1 MTHPILGTATSAS
14 ATKALLL
21 GSGELGK
28 EVAIELQRFGI
39 EVIAADSY
47 ANAPAMQIAHRSH
60 VVSML
65 DGERLEE
72 IIHLEKPDFIIPEV
86 EAIATDTLLKLEQQG
101 FNVVPT
107 ARAAKLTMDR
117 EGIRR
122 LAAETLG
129 VKTSP
134 YIFADTKAEYLQ
146 AVKEIGQPCV
156 IKPVMS
162 SSGKGQS
169 VVKSDADLDASWTY
183 SQEGGRT
190 GEGRIIIEG
199 FVPFDYEITL
209 LTVSAVDGIHFCAP
223 IGHRQEDGDYRESWQ
238 PQVMSEKALLKAQEI
253 AAKVVTELGG
263 FGLFGME
270 FFVKGDEVYFS
281 EVSPRPHD
289 TGLVTLISQDL
300 SEFALH
306 VRAILGFPIG
316 KITQYGPSAS
326 SVILGNGS
334 SQDIQFENV
343 GNALGK
349 VAGSQVRLFAK
360 PNING
365 GRRLGVAIARGE
377 NIEQAIDNAKS
388 VSDAINIHLL
398 KKR

>member
-1 MTHPILGTATSAS
+1 MTVSILGSATAKS

-47 ANAPAMQIAHRSH
+47 ANAPAMQVAHRSH

-65 DGERLEE
+65 DGNRLAE
-72 IIHLEKPDFIIPEV
+72 IIRHEAPDFIIPEV
-86 EAIATDTLLKLEQQG
+86 EAIATDTLLELEEQG

-107 ARAAKLTMDR
+107 ARATKLTMDR

-122 LAAETLG
+122 LAAETLS

-134 YIFADTKAEYLQ
+134 YIFADTKHAFLQ
-146 AVKEIGQPCV
+146 AVKEIGLPCV

-169 VVKSDADLDASWTY
+169 VVKSDADLDNAWEY
-183 SQEGGRT
+183 SQQGGRT
-190 GEGRIIIEG
+190 GKGRIIIEG

-238 PQVMSEKALLKAQEI
+238 PQKMSDKALQQAQDI
-253 AAKVVTELGG
+253 AAKVVSELGG
-263 FGLFGME
+263 YGLFGME

-326 SVILGNGS
+326 CVILGNGTS
-334 SQDIQFENV
+334 TDIKFENV
-343 GNALGK
+343 GNALGS
-349 VAGSQVRLFAK
+349 VTGSQIRLFAK
-360 PNING
+360 PDING
-365 GRRLGVAIARGE
+365 SRRLGVAVARGE
-377 NIEQAIDNAKS
+377 TIEQAINSAKT
-388 VSDAINIHLL
+388 VSQAIQI
-398 KKR
+398 KY

>member
-1 MTHPILGTATSAS
+1 MSLSILGSAKSNS

-28 EVAIELQRFGI
+28 EIAIELQRLGI

-47 ANAPAMQIAHRSH
+47 VNAPAMQVAHSWY
-60 VVSML
+60 VLNML

-72 IIHLEKPDFIIPEV
+72 IIRAEQPDFIIPEV
-86 EAIATDTLLKLEQQG
+86 EAIATASLIKLEAEG
-101 FNVVPT
+101 FNIVPS
-107 ARAAKLTMDR
+107 ARATKLTMDR

-122 LAAETLG
+122 LVAETLS

-134 YIFADTKAEYLQ
+134 YVFTDSKAEYLQ
-146 AVKEIGQPCV
+146 AVKEFGMPCV

-169 VVKSDADLDASWTY
+169 VIKSDADLESAWTY
-183 SQEGGRT
+183 SQEGGRS
-190 GEGRIIIEG
+190 GAGRIIVEG

-238 PQVMSEKALLKAQEI
+238 PQVMSELALQKVQQI
-253 AAKVVTELGG
+253 AAKVVKELGG
-263 FGLFGME
+263 YGLFGME
-270 FFVKGDEVYFS
+270 FFIKDNEVYFN

-289 TGLVTLISQDL
+289 TGLVTLMSQDL

-306 VRAILGFPIG
+306 VRAILGLPIG
-316 KITQYGPSAS
+316 VITQYGPTAS
-326 SVILGNGS
+326 SVILGDGK
-334 SQDIQFENV
+334 SQDIKFAKISQ
-343 GNALGK
+343 ALSL
-349 VAGSQVRLFAK
+349 VAGSQLRLFAK
-360 PNING
+360 PNIDG
-365 GRRLGVAIARGE
+365 KRRLGVAIARGKST
-377 NIEQAIDNAKS
+377 NNAIENAKQ
-388 VSDAINIHLL
+388 VSSCIEVLY
-398 KKR
+398 

>member
-1 MTHPILGTATSAS
+1 MIGTATSNS

-65 DGERLEE
+65 DGERLQE
-72 IIHLEKPDFIIPEV
+72 IIRLEAPDFIIPEV
-86 EAIATDTLLKLEQQG
+86 EAIATDTLLELEQQG

-107 ARAAKLTMDR
+107 ARATKLTMDR

-129 VKTSP
+129 VQTSP
-134 YIFADTKAEYLQ
+134 YIFADTKEEYLQ

-169 VVKSDADLDASWTY
+169 VVKTDADLESAWTY

-190 GEGRIIIEG
+190 GKGRIIIEG

-238 PQVMSEKALLKAQEI
+238 PQAMSEKALQQAQDI
-253 AAKVVTELGG
+253 ATKVVSDLGG
-263 FGLFGME
+263 YGLFGME
-270 FFVKGDEVYFS
+270 FFVKGDQVYFS

-316 KITQYGPSAS
+316 QITQYGAAAS
-326 SVILGNGS
+326 SVILGNGTS
-334 SQDIQFENV
+334 KDIKYTAV
-343 GNALGK
+343 GTALGK

-360 PNING
+360 PDING
-365 GRRLGVAIARGE
+365 SRRLGVALAKGGDI
-377 NIEQAIDNAKS
+377 QTAIDNAKS
-388 VSDAINIHLL
+388 ISQTVELVY
-398 KKR
+398 

>member
-1 MTHPILGTATSAS
+1 MSVSIFGSALSNS

-28 EVAIELQRFGI
+28 EIAIELQRLGI

-47 ANAPAMQIAHRSH
+47 ANAPAMQVAHSSH
-60 VVSML
+60 VLNML
-65 DGERLEE
+65 DGERLED
-72 IIHLEKPDFIIPEV
+72 IIRAEQPDFIIPEV
-86 EAIATDTLLKLEQQG
+86 EAIATASLIKLEAEG
-101 FNVVPT
+101 FNIIPS
-107 ARAAKLTMDR
+107 ARATQLTMDR

-122 LAAETLG
+122 LVAEKLA

-134 YIFADTKAEYLQ
+134 YVFTNSKDDYLK
-146 AVKEIGQPCV
+146 AVKEIGIPCV

-169 VVKSDADLDASWTY
+169 VIKSEAELESAWTY
-183 SQEGGRT
+183 SQEGGRS
-190 GEGRIIIEG
+190 GAGRIILEG

-223 IGHRQEDGDYRESWQ
+223 IGHRQENGDYRESWQ
-238 PQVMSEKALLKAQEI
+238 PQIMSELALQKAQQI
-253 AAKVVTELGG
+253 ATRVVKELGG
-263 FGLFGME
+263 YGLFGME
-270 FFVKGDEVYFS
+270 FFIKDNDVYFN

-289 TGLVTLISQDL
+289 TGLVTLMSQDF

-306 VRAILGFPIG
+306 VRAILGLPIG
-316 KITQYGPSAS
+316 TITQYGPTAS
-326 SVILGNGS
+326 CVILGNGQ
-334 SQDIQFENV
+334 SQDIKFARLSQ
-343 GNALGK
+343 ALGE

-365 GRRLGVAIARGE
+365 SRRLGVAIARGE
-377 NIEQAIDNAKS
+377 NIEKAIDNAKL
-388 VSDAINIHLL
+388 VSSRIEVLY
-398 KKR
+398 